1 MLREI
6 RKVICGVCA
15 AALLAAASVT
25 ASAEDYTYEL
35 DGDLC
40 DEIKSDSQ
48 TVSGAEGTF
57 ETEFGDST
65 QDKYLSLRFKL
76 FNEYLDTEFWNNDDI
91 KVSVDIKLETEGKDV
106 IGCLPGFNTKWG
118 WVNPSDY
125 VTLEYGEW
133 VTVTETASHYYEEFA
148 KSGPAYILC
157 QVRTNWGAPEQ
168 GTVKLSVR
176 NFRIT
181 SGAGDVTASG
191 DAQTEPDEKIT
202 QEPAPADGTVNAAP
216 TGEAGAPA
224 DTSGGAS
231 TSSIVTQAMEQS
243 SAGSNYNDYYKAYE
257 VEYQHESPVMIILI
271 IVGVAAV
278 IVVGAVIGYVIYR
291 KKKYY

>member
-202 QEPAPADGTVNAAP
+202 QEPADGTVNAAP
-216 TGEAGAPA
+216 TGEAITPA
-224 DTSGGAS
+224 DTSGG